1 MARKSALLDA
11 RRATRETRRRRMA
24 RAKKAWRKLFAR
36 RERRASTRD
45 AKAKADEDED
55 EARRRG
61 EARARD
67 EDETTGRASTTTTSE
82 TSERAR
88 DGSASVGL
96 VEDFVDALRRDGTL
110 ARLERTAKEMRAD
123 AENGIA
129 RRGEG
134 EDDERATRK
143 LLAYL
148 DDDARVKYRSVTMT
162 MGEALEVVPLGRMSS
177 AHATM
182 RLDSTTSESAAS
194 ARTSSESSGAPLLLA
209 CAVDDVSFDGA
220 DDYHSAVVVGG
231 ETPKLTRVN
240 AMRRRSAD
248 PATLSESSDSESPTR
263 MCVTPERSGVKSLRR
278 GSSLKPSSLGAL
290 HSSGDVGE
298 DSSSPEEAAWA
309 PREIFPQRMRASIH
323 DALGDFSSFST
334 NEDEE
339 LRHDDDDDV
348 WRRMLTYRLS
358 NLPRT
363 SRARTTPSQT
373 IGLSFLRWVDAEAQA
388 LDGEASRHA
397 FSANTIER
405 EISEQTRGLT
415 AAIRRVPSERLQGA
429 LLELHRLSL
438 DALQRECFVRQLE
451 AQRFRLAAILSDP
464 RLRRTPETASDAFDY
479 VCALCLEGRLSAR

>member
-1 MARKSALLDA
+1 MTRARDAWRRFIA
-11 RRATRETRRRRMA
+11 RRARKTTRR
-24 RAKKAWRKLFAR
+24 AK
-36 RERRASTRD
+36 T
-45 AKAKADEDED
+45 KAKVKVEEETGGRGRDDDED
-55 EARRRG
+55 ASS
-61 EARARD
+61 
-67 EDETTGRASTTTTSE
+67 GRASTTTTSA
-82 TSERAR
+82 TSERER
-88 DGSASVGL
+88 EGIASEGL
-96 VEDFVDALRRDGTL
+96 VEDFVEALRRDGTL

-123 AENGIA
+123 AENGFEIGG
-129 RRGEG
+129 GEGG
-134 EDDERATRK
+134 EDDETATRK

-162 MGEALEVVPLGRMSS
+162 MCEALEVVPLGRMSS
-177 AHATM
+177 AHATA
-182 RLDSTTSESAAS
+182 RLDSTTSGSAAS
-194 ARTSSESSGAPLLLA
+194 ARTSSESSGAALLLA
-209 CAVDDVSFDGA
+209 CAIDDASVDGGDCL
-220 DDYHSAVVVGG
+220 HRAVVVGG

-278 GSSLKPSSLGAL
+278 SSSLKPSSLGAL

-405 EISEQTRGLT
+405 EISEQTRRLT

-438 DALQRECFVRQLE
+438 DSLQRECFVRQLE
-451 AQRFRLAAILSDP
+451 AQRSRLAAILSDP

>member
-1 MARKSALLDA
+1 MTRARDAWRRFIA
-11 RRATRETRRRRMA
+11 RRARKTTRR
-24 RAKKAWRKLFAR
+24 AK
-36 RERRASTRD
+36 T
-45 AKAKADEDED
+45 KAKVKVEEETGGRGRDDDED
-55 EARRRG
+55 ASS
-61 EARARD
+61 
-67 EDETTGRASTTTTSE
+67 GRASTTTTSA
-82 TSERAR
+82 TSERER
-88 DGSASVGL
+88 EGIASEGV
-96 VEDFVDALRRDGTL
+96 VEDFVEALRRDGTL

-123 AENGIA
+123 AENGFEIGG
-129 RRGEG
+129 GEGG
-134 EDDERATRK
+134 EDDETATRK

-177 AHATM
+177 AHATA
-182 RLDSTTSESAAS
+182 RLDSTTSGSAAS
-194 ARTSSESSGAPLLLA
+194 ARTSSESSGAALLLA
-209 CAVDDVSFDGA
+209 CAIDDASVDGGDCL
-220 DDYHSAVVVGG
+220 HRAVVVGG

-248 PATLSESSDSESPTR
+248 PATLSASSDSESPTR
-263 MCVTPERSGVKSLRR
+263 TCVTPERSGVKSLRTV
-278 GSSLKPSSLGAL
+278 SSLKPSSLGAL
-290 HSSGDVGE
+290 HSSGDVDE
-298 DSSSPEEAAWA
+298 DSSSPEEAAWTS
-309 PREIFPQRMRASIH
+309 REIEIFPPRTRASIH
-323 DALGDFSSFST
+323 DALGDFSSFTT

-339 LRHDDDDDV
+339 CNQGDDDDDV

-373 IGLSFLRWVDAEAQA
+373 IGLSFLRWVDVEAQA

-397 FSANTIER
+397 FRANTIER
-405 EISEQTRGLT
+405 EVSEQTLRLT

-438 DALQRECFVRQLE
+438 DSLQRECFVRQLE
-451 AQRFRLAAILSDP
+451 AQRSRLAAILSDP

>member
-1 MARKSALLDA
+1 M
-11 RRATRETRRRRMA
+11 
-24 RAKKAWRKLFAR
+24 
-36 RERRASTRD
+36 
-45 AKAKADEDED
+45 
-55 EARRRG
+55 
-61 EARARD
+61 
-67 EDETTGRASTTTTSE
+67 
-82 TSERAR
+82 
-88 DGSASVGL
+88 
-96 VEDFVDALRRDGTL
+96 
-110 ARLERTAKEMRAD
+110 
-123 AENGIA
+123 
-129 RRGEG
+129 
-134 EDDERATRK
+134 
-143 LLAYL
+143 AYL

-220 DDYHSAVVVGG
+220 DVYHSAVVVGG

-263 MCVTPERSGVKSLRR
+263 MCVTPERSGVKSLRT

-339 LRHDDDDDV
+339 LHG
-348 WRRMLTYRLS
+348 M
-358 NLPRT
+358 
-363 SRARTTPSQT
+363 TTT
-373 IGLSFLRWVDAEAQA
+373 MMFG
-388 LDGEASRHA
+388 DG
-397 FSANTIER
+397 
-405 EISEQTRGLT
+405 
-415 AAIRRVPSERLQGA
+415 
-429 LLELHRLSL
+429 
-438 DALQRECFVRQLE
+438 C
-451 AQRFRLAAILSDP
+451 
-464 RLRRTPETASDAFDY
+464 
-479 VCALCLEGRLSAR
+479 